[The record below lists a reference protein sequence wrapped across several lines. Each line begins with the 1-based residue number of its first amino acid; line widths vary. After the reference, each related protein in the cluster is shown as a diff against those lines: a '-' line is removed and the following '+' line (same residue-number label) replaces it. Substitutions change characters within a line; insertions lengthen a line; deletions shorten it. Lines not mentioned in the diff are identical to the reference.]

1 MSRAHDDSALPRE
14 TRESRLFIET
24 RYCCVRSTFV
34 LFAWARAGYVIV
46 KLLRY
51 VRLLTATHQFLYR
64 SSNSRRFFTASSYSQ
79 SLPFCPS
86 SCCLCALLP
95 SPLLH
100 RSSLFV
106 LSTFLRFTT
115 DYHVPLKFGL
125 VCVARLFSSR
135 RIAPSSTRPS
145 CHSFLCLF
153 CSFHPIL
160 SLVLFSLRKIAQAN
174 KREFFCPT
182 RFIFIANLI
191 FLLFSRLMFDKKQ
204 VSVLRYRIGIVRYYK
219 LFWTKRVIYS
229 SRKKKNDNNKCRVF
243 NFIYV
248 HPRLKIA
255 IISLITYSADAFY
268 SQITEYNF
276 FFFFWKNEAIQE
288 KKKQ

>member
-160 SLVLFSLRKIAQAN
+160 SLVLLSLGKSRRRINANFFARRVLSLSQIWFSFYFLVWCSIKN
-174 KREFFCPT
+174 
-182 RFIFIANLI
+182 RFQFY
-191 FLLFSRLMFDKKQ
+191 
-204 VSVLRYRIGIVRYYK
+204 VTESVLFGITNY
-219 LFWTKRVIYS
+219 FEHS
-229 SRKKKNDNNKCRVF
+229 
-243 NFIYV
+243 
-248 HPRLKIA
+248 
-255 IISLITYSADAFY
+255 
-268 SQITEYNF
+268 E
-276 FFFFWKNEAIQE
+276 
-288 KKKQ
+288 